1 MALKDNAAAAAKKG
15 KTMSDAEVAD
25 FTRLFTEIYKAIDS
39 KQLRPMVRTQYMRTA
54 FQVRHRPL
62 IRDPS
67 GYVALPHS
75 HGNSVL
81 YLTVPPLPLHSRSRL
96 TPPCAP
102 AWT

>member
-54 FQVRHRPL
+54 FQVRHRLQNRSSSFSRQQLL
-62 IRDPS
+62 IC
-67 GYVALPHS
+67 
-75 HGNSVL
+75 NS
-81 YLTVPPLPLHSRSRL
+81 TPPPLTHPRFRL

>member
-54 FQVRHRPL
+54 FQVGGGAHGQDAVHAYR
-62 IRDPS
+62 
-67 GYVALPHS
+67 LP
-75 HGNSVL
+75 GGG
-81 YLTVPPLPLHSRSRL
+81 
-96 TPPCAP
+96 
-102 AWT
+102 